1 MVKNKVFII
10 AEAGCNHNGELK
22 LAKKLIDIA
31 KRAKADAVKFQSFKV
46 EELAVKNA
54 PKANYAI
61 SNTKFYKTQYE
72 MQSKLQ
78 LSFNDQLKLLKYC
91 KKKRIK
97 FLSSSFDVQ
106 STEDLKKMN
115 LDIIKIPS
123 GEITNLPNLIKIGSL
138 KKKIILS
145 TGMSTIREIK
155 QAIKI
160 LNQKGT
166 NQKDITLLHCT
177 TDYPAKLKDINL
189 LAIRQLKKIFNMK
202 VGYSDHTNGIE
213 VSIAA
218 AALGASVIEK
228 HITLSRELEGPD
240 HYASLEENE
249 FTKMVQSIRNL
260 EIAMGNGKKKPTQ
273 NEIKNIYTVR
283 KSIKARKFINK
294 GEVFSEENL
303 LVARPNS
310 GLSPMKWDKIVG
322 KKAKKSFNIGEDI
335 KI

>member
-46 EELAVKNA
+46 DELAVKNA

-91 KKKRIK
+91 QKKKIK

-189 LAIRQLKKIFNMK
+189 LAIRQLKKIF
-202 VGYSDHTNGIE
+202 
-213 VSIAA
+213 
-218 AALGASVIEK
+218 
-228 HITLSRELEGPD
+228 
-240 HYASLEENE
+240 
-249 FTKMVQSIRNL
+249 
-260 EIAMGNGKKKPTQ
+260 
-273 NEIKNIYTVR
+273 
-283 KSIKARKFINK
+283 
-294 GEVFSEENL
+294 
-303 LVARPNS
+303 
-310 GLSPMKWDKIVG
+310 
-322 KKAKKSFNIGEDI
+322 
-335 KI
+335 

>member
-1 MVKNKVFII
+1 MLKNKVFII
-10 AEAGCNHNGELK
+10 AEAGCNHNGKLK
-22 LAKKLIDIA
+22 LAKKLVDIA

-46 EELAVKNA
+46 DELAVKNA

-61 SNTKFYKTQYE
+61 SNTKNYKTQYE

-91 KKKRIK
+91 KKKKIK

-106 STEDLKKMN
+106 STDDLKKMN

-123 GEITNLPNLIKIGSL
+123 GEITNLPNLLKIGSL
-138 KKKIILS
+138 KKKVILS
-145 TGMSTIREIK
+145 TGMSTISDIK
-155 QAIKI
+155 LAIKT
-160 LNQKGT
+160 LNQEGI
-166 NQKDITLLHCT
+166 NLKDITLLHCT

-189 LAIRQLKKIFNMK
+189 LAIRHLEKIFGLK

-218 AALGASVIEK
+218 AALGATVIEK
-228 HITLSRELEGPD
+228 HLTISRKMEGPD
-240 HYASLEENE
+240 HYASLEEDE
-249 FTKMVQSIRNL
+249 FTKMVKSIRNI
-260 EIAMGNGKKKPTQ
+260 EIAMGDGKKKPAK

-283 KSIKARKFINK
+283 KSIKARKLINK
-294 GEVFSEENL
+294 GDIFSEENL

-310 GLSPMKWDKIVG
+310 GLSPMKWNKVIG
-322 KKAKKSFNIGEDI
+322 KKAKKSVNIGEDI

>member
-177 TDYPAKLKDINL
+177 TFHHDGTTFGQHSQL
-189 LAIRQLKKIFNMK
+189 LTIF
-202 VGYSDHTNGIE
+202 H
-213 VSIAA
+213 
-218 AALGASVIEK
+218 
-228 HITLSRELEGPD
+228 HIFTTLRSPPL
-240 HYASLEENE
+240 
-249 FTKMVQSIRNL
+249 Q
-260 EIAMGNGKKKPTQ
+260 
-273 NEIKNIYTVR
+273 
-283 KSIKARKFINK
+283 
-294 GEVFSEENL
+294 
-303 LVARPNS
+303 ARPRS
-310 GLSPMKWDKIVG
+310 T
-322 KKAKKSFNIGEDI
+322 IGPI
-335 KI
+335 ALMTFPIWSRIF

>member
-46 EELAVKNA
+46 DELAVKNA

-78 LSFNDQLKLLKYC
+78 LSFNDQLKLLEYC
-91 KKKRIK
+91 QKKKIK

-240 HYASLEENE
+240 HYASLEEDE

-310 GLSPMKWDKIVG
+310 GLSPMKWDKILG

>member
-46 EELAVKNA
+46 DELAVKNA

-91 KKKRIK
+91 QKKKIK

-240 HYASLEENE
+240 HYASLEEDE

>member
-1 MVKNKVFII
+1 MLKNKVFII
-10 AEAGCNHNGELK
+10 AEAGCNHNGKLK
-22 LAKKLIDIA
+22 LAKKLVDIA

-46 EELAVKNA
+46 DELAVKNA

-61 SNTKFYKTQYE
+61 SNTKNYKTQYE

-91 KKKRIK
+91 KKKKIK

-106 STEDLKKMN
+106 STDDLKKMN

-123 GEITNLPNLIKIGSL
+123 GEITNLPNLLKIGSL
-138 KKKIILS
+138 KKKVILS
-145 TGMSTIREIK
+145 TGMSTISDIK
-155 QAIKI
+155 LAIKT
-160 LNQKGT
+160 LNQEGI
-166 NQKDITLLHCT
+166 NLKDITLLHCT

-189 LAIRQLKKIFNMK
+189 LAIRHLEKIFGLK

-218 AALGASVIEK
+218 AALGATVIEK
-228 HITLSRELEGPD
+228 HLTISRKMEGPD
-240 HYASLEENE
+240 HYASLEEDE
-249 FTKMVQSIRNL
+249 FTKMVKSIRNI
-260 EIAMGNGKKKPTQ
+260 EIAMGDGKKKPAK

-283 KSIKARKFINK
+283 KSIKARKLINK
-294 GEVFSEENL
+294 GDIFSEENL

-310 GLSPMKWDKIVG
+310 GLSPMKWNKVIG

>member
-72 MQSKLQ
+72 MQSRLQ

-189 LAIRQLKKIFNMK
+189 LAIRQLRKIFNMK